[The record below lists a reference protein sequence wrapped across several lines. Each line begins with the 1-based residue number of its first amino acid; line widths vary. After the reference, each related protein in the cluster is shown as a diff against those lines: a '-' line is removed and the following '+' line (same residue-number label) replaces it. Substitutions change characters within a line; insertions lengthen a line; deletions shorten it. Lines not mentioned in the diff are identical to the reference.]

1 LRAVSTQSE
10 GGLEQVR
17 ILAKKKNDEKRHA
30 QMDGWVEN
38 E

>member
-1 LRAVSTQSE
+1 LRAVSTQRE

-17 ILAKKKNDEKRHA
+17 ILAKKNDEKRRA